1 MAFEISRRNLL
12 GGMAAGV
19 AMGAGLRPVSAAVDP
34 AAMLKGDGSVVVC
47 TWGGNYADTMQSV
60 WFDPFKAATGIDVSS
75 TSIPDMAK
83 LEVMEKV
90 SNVEWDLVDTEG
102 VQMQIAMK
110 KGLLEPIDYDL
121 IFSIV
126 PKEQIDPKVITPYGI
141 GSVAFSTV
149 IAWNHEMF
157 GAEGPQTWA
166 EWFDTSRFKGRRAL
180 YSRPRPSFEIALMA
194 AGVPKDKIYPMNIDD
209 AFEALNGIRKKVDL
223 WVEKT
228 SQWGVLMQNGE
239 VDLMGSSLARTL
251 DEKKRSGKV
260 EFTFN
265 QSIVEQSYWTVP
277 KGAPGAK
284 NAQKLIAWM
293 MQPEGMLK
301 YASALPFNVANTSI
315 YGNVPTEI
323 QSQLPGFPANSSRN
337 MHINEAWWA
346 ENTAAVE
353 PRWLEWIS
361 KA

>member
-1 MAFEISRRNLL
+1 MAYETSRRKFL
-12 GGMAAGV
+12 GGMAAGL
-19 AMGAGLRPVSAAVDP
+19 AIGAGLRPASAAVDP
-34 AAMLKGDGSVVVC
+34 ATALKGDGSVVVC
-47 TWGGNYADTMQSV
+47 TWGGGYADTMQSV
-60 WFDPFKAATGIDVSS
+60 WFDPFRAATGIDVSA

-83 LEVMEKV
+83 LEVMENV

-110 KGLLEPIDYDL
+110 KGLLQPIDYDL

-149 IAWNHEMF
+149 IAWNHDLF
-157 GAEGPQTWA
+157 GAKGPQTWA
-166 EWFDTSRFKGRRAL
+166 EWFDTTRFKGRRAL
-180 YSRPRPSFEIALMA
+180 YARPRPSFEIALMA
-194 AGVPKDKIYPMNIDD
+194 AGVPKDKIYPINIDD
-209 AFEALNGIRKKVDL
+209 AFEALNGVRKKIDL

-251 DEKKRSGKV
+251 DEKHRTGKID
-260 EFTFN
+260 FTFN
-265 QSIVEQSYWTVP
+265 QSIVEQSYWTIP
-277 KGAPGAK
+277 KSAPGGK

-315 YGNVPTEI
+315 YGNVPAEM
-323 QSQLPGFPANSSRN
+323 QSQLPGFPENAAKN
-337 MHINEAWWA
+337 MHIDEAWWA

-361 KA
+361 RT